1 MSVKIVR
8 KSDKKESFKVIEE
21 LLDSREKKCHTIIHT
36 AATAAGGVGLSPIP
50 FSDTIPITA
59 AQIGMVMSIGKVFD
73 ISLDES
79 TVKAL
84 IAGLATST
92 VGKTVFRQLLVF
104 VPVIGNALKS
114 ITAVS
119 LTEAIGWAAVKHF
132 ENLEN
137 EKSSSHKE
145 GFDSG
150 MNAAEEAMKEKIKPF
165 FDSFK
170 ENDCFTMSFLL
181 SSFYLINNT
190 KLAIL
195 QESVLTTDTRN
206 RLEAEFSNI
215 TQENSFEYLKK
226 YLVKL
231 NNEDLLKIKGF
242 LERIDELKDEQSS
255 FSKLLGIAKTS
266 VIEEKRERIFK
277 IIDAIPVLKNSVSSD
292 DTKEIEEKVLS
303 MLNNL

>member
-1 MSVKIVR
+1 MLETR
-8 KSDKKESFKVIEE
+8 NE
-21 LLDSREKKCHTIIHT
+21 KCHAIIHA
-36 AATAAGGVGLSPIP
+36 AATTAGVAGAGLAQIP
-50 FSDTIPITA
+50 FADAIPITA
-59 AQIGMVMSIGKVFD
+59 IQVGMIISLGQVFD
-73 ISLDES
+73 VDLDES
-79 TVKAL
+79 AAKAL
-84 IAGLATST
+84 IGGFATSVIGRNVAGAL
-92 VGKTVFRQLLVF
+92 VGW
-104 VPVIGNALKS
+104 VPGIGNAIKAG
-114 ITAVS
+114 TAGA

-145 GFDSG
+145 GFYSG
-150 MNAAEEAMKEKIKPF
+150 MNAGEAAMKEKIKPY

-181 SSFYLINNT
+181 SSFYLTNNT
-190 KLAIL
+190 NLAIL
-195 QESVLTTDTRN
+195 QESVLTTDTLN

-255 FSKLLGIAKTS
+255 FLKLLRIAET
-266 VIEEKRERIFK
+266 EEKRERIFK
-277 IIDAIPVLKNSVSSD
+277 IIDAIPVLKNLVSSD